1 MQVALQFGIALGTGL
16 LTCDTLAQAEARS
29 GQDGHNKGA
38 EAAAAALLQIDA
50 ARQLGAVVMG
60 TSAGRR
66 PRTASRVAAV
76 QALFQ
81 SEQAQD
87 NPETVIDQFVRHRL
101 GELPGTGGF
110 EDGRVP
116 DAEVPLFA
124 RIVRAA
130 VAQQDTIDR
139 MLAEALPADWPL
151 ARIDP
156 VLRALMRAGAA
167 ELAMADGPPAKVVIN
182 EYLDVARGFFTGA
195 RAGHGER
202 GAGPAGAAVAAG
214 RVRRHEETI
223 E

>member
-1 MQVALQFGIALGTGL
+1 M
-16 LTCDTLAQAEARS
+16 
-29 GQDGHNKGA
+29 
-38 EAAAAALLQIDA
+38 
-50 ARQLGAVVMG
+50 
-60 TSAGRR
+60 
-66 PRTASRVAAV
+66 

-110 EDGRVP
+110 EDGRMP

-156 VLRALMRAGAA
+156 VLRALLRAGAA
-167 ELAMADGPPAKVVIN
+167 ELAMADGAAGQGGDQRIS
-182 EYLDVARGFFTGA
+182 RRGA
-195 RAGHGER
+195 RAFSPAPNRAGER
-202 GAGPAGAAVAAG
+202 GAGPAGAAAAAG
-214 RVRRHEETI
+214 AEFCNGVMRAWR
-223 E
+223 